1 MNCPNQDS
9 ILLDGMGELT
19 VNESKS
25 LRAHLTTCPTCQARQ
40 REAQRLL
47 EDVTCVAG
55 TTGPDTFTQRLQ
67 HAIRAPGLVPN
78 ERKQLPSW
86 SRFILA
92 AAVVLLPTALILQS
106 HFKLEDEATTGDP
119 PGIFIA
125 RGGPSHGVYVNAEVL
140 LVRNGKLN
148 PLKGQSLRASDAL
161 AVRVSNPTQQPVHL
175 LAFARDAAHEIHWLY
190 PAHVHRDGNPVA
202 VVVAPGTKDR
212 LLEEVVEPENP
223 TLGPMRIVTV
233 AMPTSLTV
241 KQAETRLTKATD
253 HELAEL
259 FQGAIVQQWQV
270 TWGTKQ

>member
-9 ILLDGMGELT
+9 ILLDQMGELT
-19 VNESKS
+19 VNESQS
-25 LRAHLTTCPTCQARQ
+25 LRAHLTTCSACQAHQ

-47 EDVTCVAG
+47 ADVAVVASA
-55 TTGPDTFTQRLQ
+55 TGSDTFTQRLQ
-67 HAIRAPGLVPN
+67 HAIRVPSFVPPK
-78 ERKQLPSW
+78 RRQPPSW
-86 SRFILA
+86 LILA
-92 AAVVLLPTALILQS
+92 ATFVLLPTALILQS
-106 HFKLEDEATTGDP
+106 HFKLEDEATTSDP

-125 RGGPSHGVYVNAEVL
+125 RGGPSNGVYVNAEVL

-148 PLKGQSLRASDAL
+148 PLKGQWLRASDAL
-161 AVRVSNPTQQPVHL
+161 AVRVSNPTQHPVHL

-190 PAHVHRDGNPVA
+190 PAHIHSDGNPMA
-202 VVVAPGTKDR
+202 VVIAPGTKDR
-212 LLEEVVEPENP
+212 LMEEVVEPENP
-223 TLGPMRIVTV
+223 ASGPMRIVTV

-270 TWGTKQ
+270 TWGI